1 MFHDIGAIEPLKR
14 LASGVVQQAARF
26 AGQALRLI
34 GEEVPQKLSP
44 QVPLWPTH
52 DVIRWLRQVNCSRSF
67 AVTLWTIAIN

>member
-1 MFHDIGAIEPLKR
+1 MLLSVQVFHDIGAIEPLKR

-44 QVPLWPTH
+44 QVPLWPSQ
-52 DVIRWLRQVNCSRSF
+52 DVIRWLRQVNCSR
-67 AVTLWTIAIN
+67 VRLL

>member
-1 MFHDIGAIEPLKR
+1 MLLLVQVFNDIGAIEPLKR

-44 QVPLWPTH
+44 QVPLWPSQ
-52 DVIRWLRQVNCSRSF
+52 DVIRWLRQVNCSR
-67 AVTLWTIAIN
+67 VRLL